1 MERVRLRVR
10 WSSLTKLCEETAE
23 LAGRGSMFW
32 IESPRGDVLAG
43 KRDPAARAERHP
55 ILFSGREVASV
66 CAAAPDA
73 SRWAAYLAAVTAREL
88 AAQNTI
94 ADMAEAQ
101 ARQWKHTNALMRMT
115 ASTHISVEP
124 ARVVDTVLDI
134 LSRATRLERGV
145 GLIKVPGSEVY
156 TIFRADGVD
165 TIDPL
170 LVAPLYAV
178 RDEVRLVT
186 HDDAIE
192 GLMHACSG
200 LLASD
205 RPAGLARLFTERE
218 QFGFLL
224 APVRESEIATSEDL
238 KMLGA
243 AAQVVSIAIEN
254 GCTLA
259 EERQTTRLE
268 VENQFLCEQTRTM
281 EEMVHIVAHD
291 LRSPMTAV
299 YGFMHVAL
307 DELKDLR
314 ARIEEEG
321 FAAIGPYA
329 DSVAEPLRDGIRSV
343 EKLNRMIQRLLD
355 FSRAAR
361 AAYSF
366 EKVDL
371 QKLVQGVVRAVGYQ
385 LNKRGIRIELGDLP
399 SITGDRMQLE
409 AVFGN
414 LVDNSIKYMNER
426 GDRSIEIGCQRD
438 EEPIFYVRD
447 SGIGMTPDEVQR
459 AFIPF
464 QRFNPDAAPGDG
476 IGLPHVL
483 KIIER
488 HGGRIWC
495 ESEKGVG
502 TTFYFTLGSAG
513 PSGRLATTSETRRRG
528 EAAQAAPP
536 DQRSRQARASA

>member
-1 MERVRLRVR
+1 
-10 WSSLTKLCEETAE
+10 
-23 LAGRGSMFW
+23 
-32 IESPRGDVLAG
+32 
-43 KRDPAARAERHP
+43 
-55 ILFSGREVASV
+55 
-66 CAAAPDA
+66 
-73 SRWAAYLAAVTAREL
+73 
-88 AAQNTI
+88 
-94 ADMAEAQ
+94 
-101 ARQWKHTNALMRMT
+101 
-115 ASTHISVEP
+115 
-124 ARVVDTVLDI
+124 
-134 LSRATRLERGV
+134 
-145 GLIKVPGSEVY
+145 
-156 TIFRADGVD
+156 
-165 TIDPL
+165 
-170 LVAPLYAV
+170 V
-178 RDEVRLVT
+178 RDDVRLVT
-186 HDDAIE
+186 YDDAIE

-200 LLASD
+200 LLGSEA
-205 RPAGLARLFTERE
+205 PAGLARLFTERD
-218 QFGFLL
+218 QFGFLV
-224 APVRESEIATSEDL
+224 APVREGETATSEDL

-259 EERQTTRLE
+259 EERQAMRLQ
-268 VENQFLCEQTRTM
+268 VENQLLCEQTRTM

-314 ARIEEEG
+314 SRIEEEG

-343 EKLNRMIQRLLD
+343 EKLNRMVQRLLE

-371 QKLVQGVVRAVGYQ
+371 QKLVQGVVRALGYQ
-385 LNKRGIRIELGDLP
+385 LNKRTIRLEVGELP
-399 SITGDRMQLE
+399 SVTGDRMQLE

-414 LVDNSIKYMNER
+414 LIDNSIKYMNER
-426 GDRSIEIGCQRD
+426 GERFIEIGCQMG

-447 SGIGMTPDEVQR
+447 TGIGMAPDEVSR

-464 QRFNPDAAPGDG
+464 QRFNADAAPGDG

-495 ESEKGVG
+495 ESEKSVG
-502 TTFYFTLGSAG
+502 TTFFFTLGSAV
-513 PSGRLATTSETRRRG
+513 PSGRLAATGEVRRR
-528 EAAQAAPP
+528 EAAQTAQSEARP
-536 DQRSRQARASA
+536 RQSRASL